1 MKKNYEYY
9 NTVLLQLDRQ
19 VKEEEENIEKAAQF
33 CADSVCNDRII
44 HAFGCGHSQMF
55 GEEMFYRSGGLVPV
69 NAILHPHYSLVPKA
83 RISSAVERQEGLA
96 DKFLA
101 NCNHDSRDTMIITSI
116 SGRNAAVID
125 MAIAAK
131 KIGMKVVALV
141 SQEFSSKVTSRH
153 SSGKNLKD
161 FADVVIDIKC
171 VYGDACLEMEGVDG
185 KFGGTST
192 ILAMMVVEMISTRT
206 IELCAERGYN
216 PPIFVSGNT
225 DIGDKLNNERIEKY
239 SKIIP
244 TL

>member
-9 NTVLLQLDRQ
+9 NTVIKQLEKQ
-19 VKEEEENIEKAAQF
+19 VKEEEDSIEKAAQC
-33 CADSVCNDRII
+33 CADSVCKDRII

-55 GEEMFYRSGGLVPV
+55 GEEIFYRSGGLVPV
-69 NAILHPHYSLVPKA
+69 NAILLPHYSLNPKA
-83 RISSAVERQEGLA
+83 RISSAVERVEGLSE
-96 DKFLA
+96 KVLA
-101 NCNHDSRDTMIITSI
+101 QFNTSKDDTMIITSI
-116 SGRNAAVID
+116 SGRNAGVID
-125 MAIAAK
+125 MALAAK

-141 SQEFSSKVTSRH
+141 SEEFSSKVTSRH
-153 SSGKNLKD
+153 SSGKNLKEI
-161 FADVVIDIKC
+161 ADIVIDIKC
-171 VYGDACLEMEGVDG
+171 VYGDACLELEGVEG

-225 DIGDKLNNERIEKY
+225 DVGDKLNNERIEKY

-244 TL
+244 SL